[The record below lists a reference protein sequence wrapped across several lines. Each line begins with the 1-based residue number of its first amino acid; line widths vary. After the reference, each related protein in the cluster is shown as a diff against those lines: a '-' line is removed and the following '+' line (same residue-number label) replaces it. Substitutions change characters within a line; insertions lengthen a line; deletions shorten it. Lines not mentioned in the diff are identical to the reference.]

1 MSRPRSINLS
11 ILNNKSNKLKICDF
25 RILPGDS
32 AFLVDDGETAILYDT
47 GFAFTGEKLAQKVK
61 NHLQKE
67 GANRSLDYIFLTHS
81 HYDHALGSAYVK
93 ELFPKAKIVAGTYA
107 ANIFKKDSAK
117 KVMRDLDQK
126 FAAKNGIHQYKDL
139 IDNLQV
145 DIEVTDGQKLQCGK
159 MTFTAIELPGHTKC
173 SVGYYL
179 EEEKLL
185 LGSETIGVYTGSDK
199 IIPSYLVGYEMTL
212 KSFEKVHAL
221 NVKNILVPH
230 YGLLSEEETRFYLE
244 QAKRNATETANEILE
259 ALKSGKNKP
268 EILAAFKEKYYTPQV
283 QEIYPID
290 AMELNTNIMIN
301 LIEKE
306 LFQ

>member
-1 MSRPRSINLS
+1 MPKTYKTQKIHNINITDMRVL
-11 ILNNKSNKLKICDF
+11 L
-25 RILPGDS
+25 GDS
-32 AFLVDDGETAILYDT
+32 AFLLDDGETAILYDT
-47 GFAFTGEKLAQKVK
+47 GFAFTGEELAQKVK
-61 NHLQKE
+61 NHLQEDDKTR
-67 GANRSLDYIFLTHS
+67 NLDYIFLTHS
-81 HYDHALGSAYVK
+81 HYDHALGSVYVK
-93 ELFPKAKIVAGTYA
+93 ELFPDAKIVAGTYA

-117 KVMRDLDQK
+117 KIMRDLDQK

-185 LGSETIGVYTGSDK
+185 LGSETTGVYTGSDK

-306 LFQ
+306 LVI

>member
-1 MSRPRSINLS
+1 MPKTYKTQKIHNIN
-11 ILNNKSNKLKICDF
+11 ITDM
-25 RILPGDS
+25 RVLPGDS

-47 GFAFTGEKLAQKVK
+47 GFAFTGEKLAKKVK

-81 HYDHALGSAYVK
+81 HYDHALGSVYVK
-93 ELFPKAKIVAGTYA
+93 ALFPETKIVAGTYA

-117 KVMRDLDQK
+117 KIMRDLDQK

-173 SVGYYL
+173 SVGFYI
-179 EEEKLL
+179 EDEKLL
-185 LGSETIGVYTGSDK
+185 LESETLGVYTGSEK

>member
-1 MSRPRSINLS
+1 MS
-11 ILNNKSNKLKICDF
+11 ILNNKANKLKICDL

-67 GANRSLDYIFLTHS
+67 GSNRSLDYIFLTHS
-81 HYDHALGSAYVK
+81 HYDHALGSVYVK
-93 ELFPKAKIVAGTYA
+93 ELFPDAKIVAGTYA
-107 ANIFKKDSAK
+107 SSIFKKDSAK

-159 MTFTAIELPGHTKC
+159 MTFTTIELPGHTKC
-173 SVGYYL
+173 SVGFYL
-179 EEEKLL
+179 EDEKLL

-259 ALKSGKNKP
+259 ALKTGKNKP
-268 EILAAFKEKYYTPQV
+268 EILSAFKEKYYTPQV

-290 AMELNTNIMIN
+290 AMELNTNIMIK